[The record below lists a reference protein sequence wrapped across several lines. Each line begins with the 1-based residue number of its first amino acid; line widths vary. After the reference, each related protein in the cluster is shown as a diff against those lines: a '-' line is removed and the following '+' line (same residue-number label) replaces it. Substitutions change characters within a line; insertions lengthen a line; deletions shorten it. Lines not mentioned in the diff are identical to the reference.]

1 MDEQSRPYQYVAI
14 NSDITSRILAEQDLL
29 KARDAAVSANQAKS
43 NFLSKMSHELRTP
56 LNAVMGFSQ
65 LLELHD
71 NVTRNHRH
79 ATMNQLM
86 KALQQ
91 NLWVDTQQSS

>member
-43 NFLSKMSHELRTP
+43 DFLSKMSHE
-56 LNAVMGFSQ
+56 
-65 LLELHD
+65 
-71 NVTRNHRH
+71 
-79 ATMNQLM
+79 
-86 KALQQ
+86 
-91 NLWVDTQQSS
+91 

>member
-56 LNAVMGFSQ
+56 LNAVMGSRFWLKLRQAIPVARQDVAEVTQMQ
-65 LLELHD
+65 LPD
-71 NVTRNHRH
+71 
-79 ATMNQLM
+79 
-86 KALQQ
+86 KAR
-91 NLWVDTQQSS
+91 